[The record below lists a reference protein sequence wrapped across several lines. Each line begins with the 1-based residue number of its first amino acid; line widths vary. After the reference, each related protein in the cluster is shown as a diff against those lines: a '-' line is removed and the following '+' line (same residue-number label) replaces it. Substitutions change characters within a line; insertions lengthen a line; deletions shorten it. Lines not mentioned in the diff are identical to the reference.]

1 VVPVVDLTRR
11 HRRLERPFIEA
22 AERILQSGTVLL
34 GPELRALESEL
45 DGALHSAAD
54 GRNAVVGVASGA
66 SALQLTFAA
75 LGIGAG
81 DEVIVPAFTAVPTA
95 SAVAAVGATPVP
107 VDVDPATAALDLA
120 ATRAAL
126 TDRTRAIVVVHL
138 YGRPVAVAP
147 FVELGLPVVEDAAQ
161 AHGALPDVTGRAACY
176 SFYPT
181 KNIGGIGDGGAIVTA
196 DHALA
201 DELRLLRT
209 HGAAEQYVH
218 VAVSQ
223 NHRMSELEAVW
234 LRLQLGDLAS
244 ANRRRAAI
252 AARYRSAAPHV
263 RFHAD
268 HPDHVVHQCV
278 IRVGDRDRVRAELSS
293 RGVTTAVHYPLA
305 IVDQPA
311 YRAFAVRPCPEAQA
325 WAAECVSLPCF
336 PELTDDEVDA
346 VVDALETVQQ

>member
-11 HRRLERPFIEA
+11 NRRLERPFVGV
-22 AERILQSGTVLL
+22 AERVLRSGTVLL
-34 GPELRALESEL
+34 GPELAALEAEL
-45 DGALHSAAD
+45 DPALHAATQ

-75 LGIGAG
+75 LGIGVG

-107 VDVDPATAALDLA
+107 VDVDPATAGLDLD
-120 ATRAAL
+120 ATRAAV

-138 YGRPVAVAP
+138 YGRPVPVTP
-147 FVELGLPVVEDAAQ
+147 FLELGLPVVEDAAQ
-161 AHGALPDVTGRAACY
+161 AHGALADVTGVAACY

-181 KNIGGIGDGGAIVTA
+181 KNVGGIGDGGAVITA
-196 DHALA
+196 DHGLA

-209 HGAAEQYVH
+209 HGAAQQYVH

-223 NHRMSELEAVW
+223 NHRMSELEAGW
-234 LRLQLGDLAS
+234 LRLQLGDLAA
-244 ANRRRAAI
+244 ANQRRAAI
-252 AARYRSAAPHV
+252 AARYRDAAPHV

-278 IRVGDRDRVRAELSS
+278 IRVGDRDEAQARLTA
-293 RGVTTAVHYPLA
+293 RGVATGVHYPLA

-311 YRAFAVRPCPEAQA
+311 YRAFAAHPCPEAQA

-336 PELTDDEVDA
+336 PELTDDEVEIVA
-346 VVDALETVQQ
+346 EAMETIVP